1 MQITLNQVKNL
12 SYVVV
17 DDLYLPEEVERIKNE
32 AKALMRYVQTY
43 DETHVSRDAKGNPNK
58 NGVGLFLDNHY
69 LDRSKS
75 DILTLNRKI
84 FCEELVIKA
93 TELNQLFYTLHTC
106 NSDWTLL
113 NYYASGKEYKPHRD
127 TSAVSV
133 VTFFSLG
140 NVSGGDFEF
149 PEVEVVVP
157 FKENRAVI
165 FPGCALHA
173 AKQTIAAPDEYRLSV
188 AQFLTYLPKG

>member
-32 AKALMRYVQTY
+32 ARTLLSCVQTLEKTKVAV
-43 DETHVSRDAKGNPNK
+43 DDDGNAKK
-58 NGVGLFLDNHY
+58 NGVGLFLDSHY
-69 LDRSKS
+69 TDRNNSN
-75 DILTLNRKI
+75 ILTLNRKI
-84 FCEELVIKA
+84 FCEELVTKA
-93 TELNQLFYTLHTC
+93 TELNQFFYTLRMC
-106 NSDWTLL
+106 EIDWTLL
-113 NYYASGKEYKPHRD
+113 NYYTSGKEYKPHRD
-127 TSAVSV
+127 LSAISV

-140 NVSGGDFEF
+140 DVSGGDFEF

-173 AKQTIAAPDEYRLSV
+173 AKQTIAAPGAYRVSV
-188 AQFLTYLPKG
+188 AQFLDYTR